1 MHQHVQNQAAPGAH
15 HRPGVQQLQ
24 SVRHVVVPPPQGNL
38 FQPRVPEPLE
48 QNRGLRALDEVEQ
61 DRAGLM
67 EQWIE
72 LARGRK
78 KKTIPTFPYSAH
90 DDFMQLFEMWLQV
103 RGLHE
108 KLIQDEERCR
118 DRDLAA
124 ILDPRR
130 WRFYKLQHPAQAQA
144 SEAAAKDAR
153 WSFAWHGTWWYALWS
168 ILEAGRMLESN
179 DETKGHDYL
188 RGSPGVPALL
198 Q

>member
-1 MHQHVQNQAAPGAH
+1 M
-15 HRPGVQQLQ
+15 
-24 SVRHVVVPPPQGNL
+24 
-38 FQPRVPEPLE
+38 FQPRVPKPLE
-48 QNRGLRALDEVEQ
+48 QNRGLRALAEVEQ
-61 DRAGLM
+61 DRAGLIQ
-67 EQWIE
+67 QWAE

-90 DDFMQLFEMWLQV
+90 DDFMQLFQVWLQV

-108 KLIQDEERCR
+108 KLIQDEDPE
-118 DRDLAA
+118 LAA

-144 SEAAAKDAR
+144 NEAAAKDAQ
-153 WSFAWHGTWWYALWS
+153 WSFAWHSTWWYALWS

-179 DETKGHDYL
+179 DASKGHDYL
-188 RGSPGVPALL
+188 QGRPGVPALL